1 MYRVQRRVP
10 ISPLIMPEPMI
21 SLLQHLCLQNQI
33 NSPNSGRM
41 ITITSDN
48 TLRRKMERTYQ
59 QLSPFELKDKLISL
73 ANKHGDTSIWA
84 MLNAGRGNP
93 NWIAA
98 SPREAFF
105 TLGQFAMEETRTV
118 WNDNDLA
125 GMPNKKGI
133 SARLKAYLA
142 KHRKAP
148 GVDFL
153 KNVLDYGPNNWG
165 FNPDA
170 WIHEL
175 VDGIVGDN
183 YPVPDHMLVHLEQVV
198 HAYLIQEMCNNQSP
212 PGKYDLFAVEGGT
225 AAMCYIFDSLLANKL
240 LSKGDKIALMVPTFT
255 PYLEIPHL
263 ARYNF
268 KIVRINAL
276 EMDERGVHTWQYT
289 NSELDKLANPSIKA
303 LYVVNPSNPPSVA
316 IRNESKNR
324 LKKVVQEHNPN
335 LMIITDDV
343 YGTFVENFCSLMA
356 ELPFNTLGVY
366 SFSKYFG
373 ATGWR
378 LGVIAVHQDNVFD
391 QLLKLLPRAKAD
403 VLAERYGTISLH
415 PEQLRFIDRMVA
427 DSRQVALNNTAGL
440 STPQQV
446 QMGLFALF
454 ALLDRENRYKKLTQE
469 ICHHRQALLY
479 EGFGL
484 ALRPDSFDAAYYS
497 QIDLLV
503 WAKLKYGDEFCD
515 FLQANYEPTDILFRL
530 AEESSIVLLNGSGF
544 GGPKWSI
551 RTSLANLDDEAY
563 RQIGETVQKTFAE
576 YATSWRAQ
584 KDSQF

>member
-1 MYRVQRRVP
+1 
-10 ISPLIMPEPMI
+10 
-21 SLLQHLCLQNQI
+21 
-33 NSPNSGRM
+33 M
-41 ITITSDN
+41 ITIQNDT
-48 TLRRKMERTYQ
+48 TVRRNMERSYEH
-59 QLSPFELKDKLISL
+59 LSPFELKDKLMSL
-73 ANKHGDTSIWA
+73 ANKRGDTSAWS

-98 SPREAFF
+98 TPREAFF
-105 TLGQFAMEETRTV
+105 TLGQFAMEETRRT
-118 WNDNDLA
+118 WKDTDLA
-125 GMPNKKGI
+125 GMPETENI
-133 SARLKAYLA
+133 AARLKAYLS
-142 KHRKAP
+142 RNVDAP

-153 KNVLDYGPNNWG
+153 RNVLDVGSSHWG
-165 FNPDA
+165 FKPDA

-183 YPVPDHMLVHLEQVV
+183 YPVPDRMLVHLEQVV
-198 HAYLIQEMCNNQSP
+198 HAYLIQEMCNNQAP

-225 AAMCYIFDSLLANKL
+225 AAMCYIFDSLIANKL
-240 LSKGDKIALMVPTFT
+240 LSIGDKIALMVPTFT

-268 KIVRINAL
+268 DIIRINAL

-289 NSELDKLANPSIKA
+289 NSEIDKLADPRIKA

-316 IRNESKNR
+316 IRNESKNH
-324 LKKVVQEHNPN
+324 LIEVVQSHNPN

-343 YGTFVENFCSLMA
+343 YGTFVDKFRSMMA

-378 LGVIAVHQDNVFD
+378 LGVIALHQDNVFD
-391 QLLKLLPRAKAD
+391 QRLKDLPLVKEEA
-403 VLAERYGTISLH
+403 LSERYGTITLL
-415 PEQLRFIDRMVA
+415 PDKLRFIDRMVA
-427 DSRQVALNNTAGL
+427 DSRQVALNHTAGL

-454 ALLDRENRYKKLTQE
+454 ALLDSKNRYKDLTQK
-469 ICHHRQALLY
+469 ICHHRQELLY

-484 ALRPDSFDAAYYS
+484 ELRPDSFDAAYYS

-503 WAKLKYGDEFCD
+503 WAKTKYGNEFCD
-515 FLQANYEPTDILFRL
+515 YLQANYEPTDILFRL
-530 AEESSIVLLNGSGF
+530 AEESSIILLSGSGF

-551 RTSLANLDDEAY
+551 RTSLANLNDRAY
-563 RQIGETVQKTFAE
+563 RQIGETVQKTFDE
-576 YATSWRAQ
+576 YAISWKASIATSPIKA
-584 KDSQF
+584 

>member
-1 MYRVQRRVP
+1 
-10 ISPLIMPEPMI
+10 
-21 SLLQHLCLQNQI
+21 
-33 NSPNSGRM
+33 M
-41 ITITSDN
+41 ITINN
-48 TLRRKMERTYQ
+48 TLRRKMERTYEL
-59 QLSPFELKDKLISL
+59 LSPFELKDKLISL

-98 SPREAFF
+98 TPREAFF
-105 TLGQFAMEETRTV
+105 TLGQFAMEETRNV
-118 WNDNDLA
+118 WKDNDLA
-125 GMPNKKGI
+125 GMPRKEG
-133 SARLKAYLA
+133 SAKRLRAYLEKRHDA
-142 KHRKAP
+142 L
-148 GVDFL
+148 GVEFL
-153 KNVLDYGPNNWG
+153 QAILDYGSINLG

-183 YPVPDHMLVHLEQVV
+183 YPVPDRMLVHLEQVV
-198 HAYLIQEMCNNQSP
+198 HKYLIQEMCNNQSP

-225 AAMCYIFDSLLANKL
+225 AAMCYIFDSLIANKL
-240 LSKGDKIALMVPTFT
+240 LSIGDKIALMVPTFT

-263 ARYNF
+263 ARYDF
-268 KIVRINAL
+268 EIVRINAL
-276 EMDERGVHTWQYT
+276 EMDERGIHTWQYT
-289 NSELDKLANPSIKA
+289 NSEIVKLADPSIKA

-316 IRNESKNR
+316 IRTESKNHIMEVV
-324 LKKVVQEHNPN
+324 KKHNPN

-343 YGTFVENFCSLMA
+343 YGTFVANFRSMMA
-356 ELPFNTLGVY
+356 ELPFNTIGVY

-391 QLLKLLPRAKAD
+391 QLLKDLPQGKAD
-403 VLAERYGTISLH
+403 ELAERYGTITLC

-427 DSRQVALNNTAGL
+427 DSRQVALNHTAGL

-454 ALLDRENRYKKLTQE
+454 ALLDPENRYKKLTQE
-469 ICHHRQALLY
+469 ICHHRQELLY

-484 ALRPDSFDAAYYS
+484 ELRTDRFDAAYYS

-503 WAKLKYGDEFCD
+503 WAKIKYGDEFSD
-515 FLQANYEPTDILFRL
+515 YLQANYEPTDFLFRL

-551 RTSLANLDDEAY
+551 RTSLANLNDEAY
-563 RQIGETVQKTFAE
+563 KQIGATVRKTFEE
-576 YATSWRAQ
+576 YAKSWRARTATSPI
-584 KDSQF
+584 KA

>member
-1 MYRVQRRVP
+1 MK
-10 ISPLIMPEPMI
+10 S
-21 SLLQHLCLQNQI
+21 SLFTGFQE
-33 NSPNSGRM
+33 GM
-41 ITITSDN
+41 ITIN
-48 TLRRKMERTYQ
+48 TTNTVRRKMERTYE

-73 ANKHGDTSIWA
+73 ANKDGDTSIWA

-98 SPREAFF
+98 TPREAFF
-105 TLGQFAMEETRTV
+105 TLGQFAMEETRKT
-118 WNDNDLA
+118 WRDADLA
-125 GMPNKKGI
+125 DMPKAENI
-133 SARLKAYLA
+133 AAHLKAYLE
-142 KHRKAP
+142 KQQDAP

-153 KNVLDYGPNNWG
+153 KKVLDYGSIHWG
-165 FNPDA
+165 FSPDA

-183 YPVPDHMLVHLEQVV
+183 YPVPDRMLPHLEQVV
-198 HAYLIQEMCNNQSP
+198 HAYLVQEMCNNASP

-225 AAMCYIFDSLLANKL
+225 AAMCYIFDSLIANKL
-240 LSKGDKIALMVPTFT
+240 LSVGDKIALLVPTFT

-268 KIVRINAL
+268 EITRIKAL
-276 EMDERGVHTWQYT
+276 EIDEKGIPTWQYT
-289 NSELDKLANPSIKA
+289 NAEIDKLADPSIKA

-316 IRNESKNR
+316 IRNESKGH
-324 LKKVVQEHNPN
+324 LLEVVKKHNPN

-343 YGTFVENFCSLMA
+343 YGTFVDNFRSLMA

-391 QLLKLLPRAKAD
+391 QLLKTLPRTETDA
-403 VLAERYGTISLH
+403 LAERYKTIKLH
-415 PEQLRFIDRMVA
+415 PEELRFIDRMVA
-427 DSRQVALNNTAGL
+427 DSRQVALNQTAGL

-454 ALLDRENRYKKLTQE
+454 ALLDRENRYKKLTQR
-469 ICHHRQALLY
+469 ICHHRQELLY
-479 EGFGL
+479 KGFGL
-484 ALRPDSFDAAYYS
+484 ELRTDPFDAAYYS

-503 WAKLKYGDEFCD
+503 WADIKYGHEFAD
-515 FLQANYEPTDILFRL
+515 YLQANYEPTDILFRL
-530 AEESSIVLLNGSGF
+530 AEESAIVLLNGSGF

-551 RTSLANLDDEAY
+551 RTSLANLNDEAY
-563 RQIGETVQKTFAE
+563 RQIGETVQKTFEE
-576 YATSWRAQ
+576 YATSWRAL
-584 KDSQF
+584 KGSK

>member
-1 MYRVQRRVP
+1 
-10 ISPLIMPEPMI
+10 
-21 SLLQHLCLQNQI
+21 
-33 NSPNSGRM
+33 
-41 ITITSDN
+41 
-48 TLRRKMERTYQ
+48 MERSYGH
-59 QLSPFELKDKLISL
+59 LSPFELKDKLISL
-73 ANKHGDTSIWA
+73 ADKHGDTSIWA

-98 SPREAFF
+98 TPREAFF
-105 TLGQFAMEETRTV
+105 TLGQFAMQETRST
-118 WNDNDLA
+118 WRDADLA
-125 GMPNKKGI
+125 GMPMTVNI
-133 SARLKAYLA
+133 SARLTAYLEQ
-142 KHRKAP
+142 HQDAP

-153 KNVLDYGPNNWG
+153 KEVLDYGSINWG
-165 FNPDA
+165 FSPDA

-183 YPVPDHMLVHLEQVV
+183 YPVPDRMLSHLEQVV
-198 HAYLIQEMCNNQSP
+198 HAYLIQEMCNNDSP

-225 AAMCYIFDSLLANKL
+225 AAMCYIFDSLIANKL
-240 LSKGDKIALMVPTFT
+240 LSIGDKIALMVPTFT

-263 ARYNF
+263 ARYDF
-268 KIVRINAL
+268 EIIRINAL

-289 NSELDKLANPSIKA
+289 NSEIDKLADPSIKA

-316 IRNESKNR
+316 IRNDSKNH
-324 LKKVVQEHNPN
+324 LIEVVKKCNPN
-335 LMIITDDV
+335 LMIVTDDV
-343 YGTFVENFCSLMA
+343 YGTFVDQFRSLMA

-391 QLLKLLPRAKAD
+391 QLLKALPQDKLEA
-403 VLAERYGTISLH
+403 LAERYGTITLH

-427 DSRQVALNNTAGL
+427 DSRQVALNHTAGL

-454 ALLDRENRYKKLTQE
+454 ALFDGENRYKKLTQR
-469 ICHHRQALLY
+469 ICHHRQELLY
-479 EGFGL
+479 DGFGL
-484 ALRPDSFDAAYYS
+484 ELRPDQFDAAYYS

-503 WAKLKYGDEFCD
+503 WAEIKYGHEFSD
-515 FLQANYEPTDILFRL
+515 YLQASYEPTDILFRL

-551 RTSLANLDDEAY
+551 RTSLANLNDEAY
-563 RQIGETVQKTFAE
+563 RQIGETVQRTFEE
-576 YATSWRAQ
+576 YATSWRAS
-584 KDSQF
+584 KD

>member
-1 MYRVQRRVP
+1 
-10 ISPLIMPEPMI
+10 
-21 SLLQHLCLQNQI
+21 
-33 NSPNSGRM
+33 M
-41 ITITSDN
+41 ITIN
-48 TLRRKMERTYQ
+48 TTLHRENKETYE

-73 ANKHGDTSIWA
+73 ANKHGDTSIWS

-98 SPREAFF
+98 TPREAFF
-105 TLGQFAMEETRTV
+105 TLGQFALEETRSV
-118 WNDNDLA
+118 WKDKDLA
-125 GMPNKKGI
+125 GMPNNKGI
-133 SARLKAYLA
+133 AVRLNAFLG
-142 KHRKAP
+142 KHPQP
-148 GVDFL
+148 GDDFL
-153 KNVLDYGPNNWG
+153 RNCIDYGTNLG
-165 FNPDA
+165 FNPDD
-170 WIHEL
+170 WVHEL
-175 VDGIVGDN
+175 VDGIIGDN
-183 YPVPDHMLVHLEQVV
+183 YPVPDRMLVHLEQIV
-198 HAYLIQEMCNNQSP
+198 HSYLIQEMCNNESP

-225 AAMCYIFDSLLANKL
+225 AAMCYIFDSLIANKL
-240 LSKGDKIALMVPTFT
+240 LAIGDKIALMVPTFT

-268 KIVRINAL
+268 EIIRINAL

-289 NSELDKLANPSIKA
+289 NTEIDKLANPSIKA

-316 IRNESKNR
+316 IRTESKNHI
-324 LKKVVQEHNPN
+324 LEMVNKHNPN

-343 YGTFVENFCSLMA
+343 YGTFVDNFRSLMA

-391 QLLKLLPRAKAD
+391 QLLKDLPRDKSDA
-403 VLAERYGTISLH
+403 LSERYGTISMH

-427 DSRQVALNNTAGL
+427 DSRQVALNHTAGL

-469 ICHHRQALLY
+469 ICHHRQELLY

-484 ALRPDSFDAAYYS
+484 ELRPDSFDAAYYS

-503 WAKLKYGDEFCD
+503 WAKIKYGVEFCD
-515 FLQANYEPTDILFRL
+515 YLQANYEPTDFLFRL

-551 RTSLANLDDEAY
+551 RTSLANLNDEAY
-563 RQIGETVQKTFAE
+563 RKIGETVQKTFEE
-576 YATSWRAQ
+576 YAASWRAS
-584 KDSQF
+584 KGH

>member
-1 MYRVQRRVP
+1 
-10 ISPLIMPEPMI
+10 
-21 SLLQHLCLQNQI
+21 
-33 NSPNSGRM
+33 M
-41 ITITSDN
+41 ITIN
-48 TLRRKMERTYQ
+48 TTLHRENKEAYE

-73 ANKHGDTSIWA
+73 AKKHGDTSIWS

-98 SPREAFF
+98 TPREAFF
-105 TLGQFAMEETRTV
+105 TLGQFAIEETRNV
-118 WNDNDLA
+118 WKDKDLA
-125 GMPNKKGI
+125 GMPNTKGI
-133 SARLKAYLA
+133 AARLDTFLG
-142 KHRKAP
+142 KHPQP
-148 GVDFL
+148 GDDFL
-153 KNVLDYGPNNWG
+153 KMCIDYGTNLG
-165 FNPDA
+165 FNSDA
-170 WIHEL
+170 WVHEL
-175 VDGIVGDN
+175 VDGIIGDN
-183 YPVPDHMLVHLEQVV
+183 YPVPDRMLVHLEQIV
-198 HAYLIQEMCNNQSP
+198 HAYLIQEMCNNESP
-212 PGKYDLFAVEGGT
+212 SGKYDLFAVEGGT
-225 AAMCYIFDSLLANKL
+225 AAMCYIFDSLIANKL
-240 LSKGDKIALMVPTFT
+240 LAIGDKIALMVPTFT

-268 KIVRINAL
+268 EIIRINAL

-289 NSELDKLANPSIKA
+289 NTEIDKLANPRIKA

-316 IRNESKNR
+316 IRTESKNHIMEIV
-324 LKKVVQEHNPN
+324 KKHNPN

-343 YGTFVENFCSLMA
+343 YGTFVDNFRSLMA

-391 QLLKLLPRAKAD
+391 QLLKDLPRDKSDA
-403 VLAERYGTISLH
+403 LTERYGTISMH

-427 DSRQVALNNTAGL
+427 DSRQVALNHTAGL

-454 ALLDRENRYKKLTQE
+454 ALLDRENRYKKLTQH
-469 ICHHRQALLY
+469 ICHHRQELLY

-484 ALRPDSFDAAYYS
+484 ELRPDSFDAAYYS

-503 WAKLKYGDEFCD
+503 WAKMKYGDEFCD
-515 FLQANYEPTDILFRL
+515 YLQANYEPTDFLFRL

-551 RTSLANLDDEAY
+551 RTSLANLNDEAY
-563 RQIGETVQKTFAE
+563 RKIGETVQMTFEE
-576 YATSWRAQ
+576 YAASWRAS
-584 KDSQF
+584 KGY

>member
-1 MYRVQRRVP
+1 
-10 ISPLIMPEPMI
+10 MI
-21 SLLQHLCLQNQI
+21 AI
-33 NSPNSGRM
+33 NN
-41 ITITSDN
+41 DN
-48 TLRRKMERTYQ
+48 TLRRKMERTYE

-73 ANKHGDTSIWA
+73 AKKHGDTSIWS

-98 SPREAFF
+98 TPREAFF
-105 TLGQFAMEETRTV
+105 TLGQFAMEETRST
-118 WNDNDLA
+118 WGDTDLA
-125 GMPNKKGI
+125 GMPKTENI
-133 SARLKAYLA
+133 SARLKAYLE
-142 KHRKAP
+142 KHQEAP

-153 KNVLDYGPNNWG
+153 KKVLDYGSTNWG

-183 YPVPDHMLVHLEQVV
+183 YPVPDRMLVHLEQVV
-198 HAYLIQEMCNNQSP
+198 HDYLIQEMCNNDSP

-225 AAMCYIFDSLLANKL
+225 AAMCYIFDSLIANKL
-240 LSKGDKIALMVPTFT
+240 LSIGDKIALMVPTFT

-268 KIVRINAL
+268 EIVRIDAL
-276 EMDERGVHTWQYT
+276 EMDERGIHTWQYT
-289 NSELDKLANPSIKA
+289 NSEIDKLANPSIKA

-316 IRNESKNR
+316 IRTV
-324 LKKVVQEHNPN
+324 LKTHIMEMVKKHNPN

-343 YGTFVENFCSLMA
+343 YGTFVDNFRSLMA

-391 QLLKLLPRAKAD
+391 QLLKNLPRDKAD
-403 VLAERYGTISLH
+403 ALAERYGTITLC
-415 PEQLRFIDRMVA
+415 PEQLNFIDRMVA
-427 DSRQVALNNTAGL
+427 DSRQVALNHTAGL

-454 ALLDRENRYKKLTQE
+454 ALLDRENRYKKLTQG
-469 ICHHRQALLY
+469 ICHHRQELLY

-484 ALRPDSFDAAYYS
+484 ELRTDRFDAAYYS

-503 WAKLKYGDEFCD
+503 WAEIKYGNEFCD
-515 FLQANYEPTDILFRL
+515 YLQANYEPTDILFRL

-551 RTSLANLDDEAY
+551 RTSLANLNDEAY
-563 RQIGETVQKTFAE
+563 RQIGETVQKTFEE
-576 YATSWRAQ
+576 YATSWRAI
-584 KDSQF
+584 KDSKE

>member
-1 MYRVQRRVP
+1 
-10 ISPLIMPEPMI
+10 
-21 SLLQHLCLQNQI
+21 
-33 NSPNSGRM
+33 M
-41 ITITSDN
+41 ITIN
-48 TLRRKMERTYQ
+48 TTLHRENKETYE

-73 ANKHGDTSIWA
+73 AKKHGDTSIWS

-98 SPREAFF
+98 TPREAFF
-105 TLGQFAMEETRTV
+105 TLGQFAIEETRNV
-118 WNDNDLA
+118 WKDKDLA
-125 GMPNKKGI
+125 GMPNTKGI
-133 SARLKAYLA
+133 AARLDTFLG
-142 KHRKAP
+142 KHPQP
-148 GVDFL
+148 GDDFL
-153 KNVLDYGPNNWG
+153 KMCIDYGTNLG
-165 FNPDA
+165 FNSDA
-170 WIHEL
+170 WVHEL
-175 VDGIVGDN
+175 VDGIIGDN
-183 YPVPDHMLVHLEQVV
+183 YPVPDRMLVHLEQIV
-198 HAYLIQEMCNNQSP
+198 HAYLIQEMCNNESP
-212 PGKYDLFAVEGGT
+212 SGKYDLFAVEGGT
-225 AAMCYIFDSLLANKL
+225 AAMCYIFDSLIANKL
-240 LSKGDKIALMVPTFT
+240 LAIGDKIALMVPTFT

-268 KIVRINAL
+268 EIIRINAL

-289 NSELDKLANPSIKA
+289 NTEIDKLANPRIKA

-316 IRNESKNR
+316 IRTESKNHIMEIV
-324 LKKVVQEHNPN
+324 KKHNPN

-343 YGTFVENFCSLMA
+343 YGTFVDNFRSLMA

-391 QLLKLLPRAKAD
+391 QLLKDLPRDKAD
-403 VLAERYGTISLH
+403 ALTERYGTISMH

-427 DSRQVALNNTAGL
+427 DSRQVALNHTAGL

-454 ALLDRENRYKKLTQE
+454 ALLDRDNRYKKLTQH
-469 ICHHRQALLY
+469 ICHHRQELLY

-484 ALRPDSFDAAYYS
+484 ELRPDSFDAAYYS

-503 WAKLKYGDEFCD
+503 WAKMKYGDEFCD
-515 FLQANYEPTDILFRL
+515 YLQANYEPTDFLFRL

-551 RTSLANLDDEAY
+551 RTSLANLNDEAY
-563 RQIGETVQKTFAE
+563 RKIGETVQKTFEE
-576 YATSWRAQ
+576 YAASWRAS
-584 KDSQF
+584 KGY